1 MKYFTKEWY
10 EACQAADWCLNMAVS
25 KNAEEFSEEYYKD
38 LYTRR
43 RRAFVKQM
51 KEEEGEAFDKI
62 KKKRRKIKESYKIRQ
77 RQHTTVKRS
86 GFTEKCSEKE
96 SDHMMEDGNGRKKVW
111 ICLSIVVLAAVVIGA
126 VYYMNMPKEHSE
138 EGLVK
143 QAL

>member
-1 MKYFTKEWY
+1 MGIS
-10 EACQAADWCLNMAVS
+10 QVQVS
-25 KNAEEFSEEYYKD
+25 RSEKRIIEK
-38 LYTRR
+38 LR
-43 RRAFVKQM
+43 
-51 KEEEGEAFDKI
+51 
-62 KKKRRKIKESYKIRQ
+62 KKRRKIKESYKIRQ

-138 EGLVK
+138 EGFFNPERKRGLCGWHQGK
-143 QAL
+143 RSILKAIEMWR